1 MTGSVVS
8 CRGGGGGLER
18 HSGRKADADTKALS
32 YRPTESGV
40 GWALMPKSVRKRVEG
55 EVPRLVGATGGILA
69 GARSTLAEPVA
80 AGSGDPVTRRRP
92 DGTCYQSRRGW
103 WCGSGLLVEVE
114 VRRDLRAL
122 PDGRYEPAGD
132 WVEERV
138 EWHRLSDVTTK
149 TRRYDAGGEGGSG
162 GEAQRTDDPMEAI
175 PASAAAMVRV
185 GLRSSDCWLTTAK
198 RPKSAIGGFIVAE
211 TVVAYAIDGER
222 LGVLKAERTALTTGP
237 DRPSAE
243 ALGSAAWRVTLTR
256 AALVPVVPVEP
267 TGPALGRPASAPRL
281 GRARRALGR

>member
-1 MTGSVVS
+1 MSTIVPRS
-8 CRGGGGGLER
+8 GGGSGLER
-18 HSGRKADADTKALS
+18 HGGHKADDTTRALS

-40 GWALMPKSVRKRVEG
+40 GWALMPKSVRRHVED
-55 EVPRLVGATGGILA
+55 EVPRLVGAVGGIRA
-69 GARSTLAEPVA
+69 GARATLSEPVA
-80 AGSGDPVTRRRP
+80 SGSGDPVTRRRA
-92 DGTCYQSRRGW
+92 DGSTYQSRHGW

-114 VRRDLRAL
+114 VRRDLAARE
-122 PDGRYEPAGD
+122 DGRYEPVGD
-132 WVEERV
+132 WVEHAV
-138 EWHRLSDVTTK
+138 TWHRLTDVTTK
-149 TRRYDAGGEGGSG
+149 ARRYEVGGEGTGG
-162 GEAQRTDDPMEAI
+162 GEAQRTTDPLEAI

-211 TVVAYAIDGER
+211 TVVAYAIDGGR

-243 ALGSAAWRVTLTR
+243 ALGSAAWRVTVTR
-256 AALVPVVPVEP
+256 AALSPVEP
-267 TGPALGRPASAPRL
+267 TGPALVRPASTPRL